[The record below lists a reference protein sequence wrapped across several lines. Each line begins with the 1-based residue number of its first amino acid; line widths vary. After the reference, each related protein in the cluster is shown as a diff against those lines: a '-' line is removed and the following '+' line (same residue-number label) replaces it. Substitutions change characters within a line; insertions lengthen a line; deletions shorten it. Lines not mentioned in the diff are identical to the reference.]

1 MTAKPQ
7 LVLDLAGVLISN
19 FSTAVWLQLSE
30 DSEIS
35 FQDIREQFDE
45 IRKDIW
51 TGKIKEDE
59 FWEWMSLRM
68 KQINKERA
76 RALLMQ
82 SLEPLPGLNY
92 LAEWSE
98 IADIHILSNHCKEWL
113 EPILERV
120 EPYTRS
126 ITISN
131 QVRLRKPDIRIYQHV
146 GKQFELG
153 QTVVYIDDQEK
164 NLKPVIEL
172 GWKTLLAD
180 KEHKW
185 IEQVEPMLGKSL
197 LLASREEGP

>member
-7 LVLDLAGVLISN
+7 LVLDLAGVLVSN
-19 FSTAVWLQLSE
+19 FSSTFWLQLSKGT
-30 DSEIS
+30 EIS

-45 IRKDIW
+45 IRKDLW
-51 TGKIKEDE
+51 TGKIKEDD
-59 FWEWMSLRM
+59 FWEWMSLRV
-68 KQINKERA
+68 KQIDKEQA
-76 RALLMQ
+76 RALLIQ

-120 EPYTRS
+120 EPHTKS

-131 QVRLRKPDIRIYQHV
+131 QVGLSKPDIRIYQHV
-146 GKQFELG
+146 SKQFEDLG

-164 NLKPVIEL
+164 NLKPVNEL

-180 KEHKW
+180 KEHEW
-185 IEQVEPMLGKSL
+185 IVKVEQMIGTRGRTLD
-197 LLASREEGP
+197 